1 MVILRM
7 IRTHKFVRFVR
18 LEPQIEPDRQATA
31 MKAMT
36 IEYAQYFGFKVI

>member
-1 MVILRM
+1 M
-7 IRTHKFVRFVR
+7 IRTHKSSISS